1 MNQITDEGSEQ
12 EQLVTNQDG
21 YDEGIGS
28 TNRPQAVECL
38 NDESEYELN

>member
-1 MNQITDEGSEQ
+1 MNQITEDGSEQ
-12 EQLVTNQDG
+12 EQMVTNQDQ
-21 YDEGIGS
+21 YEEMGS